1 MTSVELGEE
10 RNLHALALRCLRI
23 ADPDEKCVFTARIA
37 AAWRDGALTLDAS
50 PPVEALVEPGRPARP
65 ELVPPGQVA
74 RRGYAN
80 DRERAVL
87 LHALAHIEFNA
98 VNLGWD
104 AVFRFRG
111 LPTAYY
117 DDWVGVA
124 ADEARHFLLLRERL
138 REYGHEYGDFS
149 AHNGLWEMA
158 LNTADDVVARM
169 ALVPRVLEARSL
181 DVVPGIVRKLR
192 GIGDHASAEVLELIE
207 REEVA
212 HVAAGSRWFR
222 YACELGGLEPVA
234 TFKALIEKY
243 MKGRIKGPFR
253 MEARRAAGF
262 DADEITL
269 LEELGG

>member
-1 MTSVELGEE
+1 MRELDLGGE
-10 RNLHALALRCLRI
+10 RNLQALALRCLRSD
-23 ADPDEKCVFTARIA
+23 DPDTKCSLTAVVA
-37 AAWRDGALTLDAS
+37 AAWREGSLTLDAA
-50 PPVEALVEPGRPARP
+50 PPVEAVLAPGRPSRP
-65 ELVPPGQVA
+65 ELVPPGKVA

-80 DRERAVL
+80 NKERAAL

-104 AVFRFRG
+104 AVFRFRD
-111 LPTAYY
+111 LPAGYY
-117 DDWVGVA
+117 HDWVGVA

-138 REYGHEYGDFS
+138 RAYGYEYGDFS

-158 LNTADDVVARM
+158 LKTADDLIARM

-192 GIGDHASAEVLELIE
+192 GVGDHASAEVLELIE

-222 YACELGGLEPVA
+222 YACNLEGLETVS
-234 TFKALIEKY
+234 TFKALIDKY
-243 MKGRIKGPFR
+243 MKGRVKGPFQIA
-253 MEARRAAGF
+253 ARRAAGF

-269 LEELGG
+269 LEELGV

>member
-1 MTSVELGEE
+1 MGS
-10 RNLHALALRCLRI
+10 NLFGRARDCLCC
-23 ADPDEKCVFTARIA
+23 DDVDEKLARA
-37 AAWRDGALTLDAS
+37 ASLRRDWENARLELSEIRLLD
-50 PPVEALVEPGRPARP
+50 VVEPGRPLRP
-65 ELVPPGQVA
+65 LLVHPREVP
-74 RRGYAN
+74 RRSFVSPEGRLALIH
-80 DRERAVL
+80 AV
-87 LHALAHIEFNA
+87 AHIEFNA
-98 VNLGWD
+98 INLACD
-104 AVFRFRG
+104 AIFRFRDM
-111 LPTAYY
+111 PRTYY
-117 DDWVGVA
+117 DDWVQVVA
-124 ADEARHFLLLRERL
+124 EEAAHFHLLRERL
-138 REYGHEYGDFS
+138 RADGREYGDYP

-243 MKGRIKGPFR
+243 MKVRIKGPFR